1 VSALS
6 PWEVAS
12 AVGGLLLGS
21 GTAVRLI
28 NTSWPWRAA
37 RRGRHSSVR
46 MNRTAEREE
55 SRWVRQ
61 SRRSAY
67 QMDHAADLIHMQQ
80 IAADAERL
88 IREENADWFGVIRF
102 HDIELIT

>member
-1 VSALS
+1 
-6 PWEVAS
+6 
-12 AVGGLLLGS
+12 
-21 GTAVRLI
+21 
-28 NTSWPWRAA
+28 
-37 RRGRHSSVR
+37 
-46 MNRTAEREE
+46 MNRTAEREK

-80 IAADAERL
+80 IAADAEPL